1 MSAPDPSKVF
11 PPPCKL
17 PASLDGADQV
27 PDKKEGEGV
36 KMKKE
41 LGLLE
46 GVSIILGIIMGSG
59 LYTNTMFCL
68 TSTLLTFLNSWQ
80 EYLFPLKESLKMQAP
95 LDSLWLFGFYA
106 EYCH

>member
-17 PASLDGADQV
+17 PVSTNGTNETNGVNGVDHV
-27 PDKKEGEGV
+27 HDKKKDEGV

-59 LYTNTMFCL
+59 LKVNNFLKTNC
-68 TSTLLTFLNSWQ
+68 
-80 EYLFPLKESLKMQAP
+80 
-95 LDSLWLFGFYA
+95 
-106 EYCH
+106 